1 MTGGSMRQIFHA
13 MLLAPWFSMTGGKK
27 MGGITAQASRKDLDF
42 MKELIEANK
51 VVSVIDRKYPLAE
64 VPEAL
69 RYLLAGHARG
79 KVVIDV
85 AGAGSPGSGH
95 A

>member
-1 MTGGSMRQIFHA
+1 MV
-13 MLLAPWFSMTGGKK
+13 LLTGGKK
-27 MGGITAQASRKDLDF
+27 MGGITAHASQKDLVF
-42 MKELIEANK
+42 MKELIEAGK
-51 VVSVIDRKYPLAE
+51 VVSVIDRKYPLSE

-85 AGAGSPGSGH
+85 AGAGSPKAGH
-95 A
+95 VQNKELIRA